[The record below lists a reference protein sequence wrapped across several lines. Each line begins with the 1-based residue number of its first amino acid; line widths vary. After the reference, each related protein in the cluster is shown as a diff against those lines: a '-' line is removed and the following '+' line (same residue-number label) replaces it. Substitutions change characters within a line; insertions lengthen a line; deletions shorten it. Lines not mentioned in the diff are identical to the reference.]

1 MAQIKR
7 KNPIP
12 ARYRNQGF
20 TRAGQ
25 KKKSTRPGKKWMVLA
40 KKGDRY
46 KVVHGGYVGMKD
58 YTQHRDKKR
67 RERFWQRIGPR
78 PLLAPLLA
86 QKIWHLVVLN

>member
-1 MAQIKR
+1 
-7 KNPIP
+7 
-12 ARYRNQGF
+12 
-20 TRAGQ
+20 
-25 KKKSTRPGKKWMVLA
+25 MVLA

-67 RERFWQRIGPR
+67 RERFWQRMGPR